1 MAGAIGPAARQA
13 AAPVGD
19 AARGVARAG
28 GPWLQRGAR
37 LGYAAK
43 GVVYLTLGLIALQGA
58 GAGGRTT
65 DSRGAIA
72 TLAQQPAGTLLV
84 LLVGIGLLG
93 YAAWRII
100 EAATGAEGEGSDGKG
115 VAKRVGHAA
124 SGVIYGVLGAWALR
138 LLAGRESAGG
148 GGSGASTQHWTAR
161 LMALPL
167 GRVLVATAGLA
178 VIGYGL
184 YQLYRAATSDLRKH
198 LALHDV
204 GADAERWIVRLGRA
218 GTGARG
224 VVFAVVGSFLVLAA
238 LRHDPSRAGGLAEAL
253 AAVERA
259 PYGAALLALV
269 AVGLMAYGAFQ
280 IVNARYRRVATA

>member
-13 AAPVGD
+13 AAPVEG
-19 AARGVARAG
+19 AARAAAHHG

-43 GVVYLTLGLIALQGA
+43 GAVYLTLGLVALQGA

-93 YAAWRII
+93 YAAWRVL
-100 EAATGAEGEGSDGKG
+100 EAATGAEGEGSDAKG
-115 VAKRVGHAA
+115 IAKRVGHAA
-124 SGVIYGVLGAWALR
+124 SGITHGVLGAWALR
-138 LLAGRESAGG
+138 LLAGRESAAGSGG
-148 GGSGASTQHWTAR
+148 GTDHWTAR

-167 GRVLVATAGLA
+167 GRVLVAAVGLGI
-178 VIGYGL
+178 VGYGL
-184 YQLYRAATSDLRKH
+184 YQLYRAATSDVRKR
-198 LALHDV
+198 LALHGLGTDTV
-204 GADAERWIVRLGRA
+204 EWIVRLGRA
-218 GTGARG
+218 GMGARG
-224 VVFAVVGSFLVLAA
+224 VVFAIVGSFLVLAA

-259 PYGAALLALV
+259 PYGAALLAAV
-269 AVGLMAYGAFQ
+269 AIGLMAYGAFQ
-280 IVNARYRRVATA
+280 VVNARYRRVAIA